1 MATRPARTPFDRV
14 PLGEHN
20 VQLSTPIALQSA
32 TIWTLL
38 QRVPLAALAFD
49 PASYPLVKIGRAR
62 AWLRAETIHP
72 AIQRAPVRAYRPRS

>member
-1 MATRPARTPFDRV
+1 MATPARTAFEH
-14 PLGEHN
+14 GSFGAHN

-62 AWLRAETIHP
+62 AWLRAETIHA
-72 AIQRAPVRAYRPRS
+72 AIQRAPVRAYPPRS